1 MTYTN
6 DLMTSATDNFGNN
19 YSYVYDSLGHITQA
33 TDPVGRVTTY
43 TYDIKSDSLH
53 STFLTS
59 VTDAGG
65 TTAISWNEGGPS
77 GVGYFSDSC
86 VSTYCEPAIGVNTI
100 AYPDGTHSYYTYD
113 ALGRLASTYRDGKT
127 ENITYSYGSGG
138 VVTKTDANGNVS
150 RSILNEFGDLLQYVD
165 PLGSVLKIA
174 YDPENK
180 VTGLLE
186 PLGANTSIGYDSQG
200 NVSSSIDPLGNQ
212 QSQSFAP
219 YNNLQSY
226 TSPSGNLL
234 QFNYDSHYN
243 PVAAV
248 YPDGTATHATYDS
261 AGNLTSFTNRRGH
274 TITYVYNAQNLLI
287 AKTYSSGPQLAFTYD
302 AHRNLATVSAANG
315 MTSYTYDSA
324 DRPTGISFPNGQSI
338 QYTYNSGGQRSSM
351 TDSTGFSVKYTYDA
365 AGRLSQLS
373 SGSGSSIVSYAY
385 DASGRLSSKT
395 LGNGVL
401 TSYTYDGTGNLLRI
415 ANSSPG
421 GGTISQF
428 DYTYDAF
435 GRRTTTNAA
444 AGAGSYGYDAD
455 GEVTSA
461 TLPGGTAAYT
471 FDADGNRT
479 AGSGLSYSVNN
490 LDQYTSAGTANYSYD
505 ADGNL
510 TSGAGWTYTY
520 DDDNR
525 LISMFDATDTWT
537 YQYDGLGNRVSA
549 THNGITTQYLN
560 DLSGDGNVE
569 AELTASGQVI
579 THFTYGLDLTSSIP
593 ASGSPA
599 YYHFDGAGNTVQMT
613 NSSGTVVNSYS
624 YLPFGEKLAS
634 TAGVFNP
641 FTYVGEYGVMD
652 DGSGLY
658 FMRNRSYSPVL
669 GRFVQLDPL
678 GLAGGSANL
687 YNYTGNNPITQV
699 DPLGTED
706 EPTRDLLN
714 QTFNQV
720 NHTNVDTV
728 DSTATR
734 QATQDRVIN
743 GAKEQ
748 AVETIVTIAAPEVEI
763 SENKV
768 LTFAFN
774 KYFPHKLLEKGIDH
788 SLGIKEPEEPS
799 EPGSEEP
806 GHKSEPPSSSHPGD
820 LVPPATPGDS
830 KTDPSEA
837 SKDPNGKLTSGYGDQ
852 GFVPPNTPIL
862 YTIYFENQSTA
873 TAAAEEVTVT
883 DPLAANL
890 DWSTVQLNQIQFNN
904 ITIDVPA
911 GQQTYT
917 GQVNVRTDPNPVSV
931 NAALNPSTGVLSW
944 TMQSVNPT
952 TGGLPSDPLAGF
964 LPPNNASNQGTGYV
978 TFTVKPKSGLS
989 NGTAITNQASI
1000 VFDANAAI
1008 STNIVTNT
1016 IDSVDPTSSVG
1027 ALPATTTSPS
1037 FTVTWSGSDPAG
1049 AGIASYNIFVSIN
1062 NGAYSVWQ
1070 ASTTATSATY
1080 SGVAGLTYSFYSI
1093 ATDNA
1098 GNIQLAPGP
1107 IQTTTI
1113 TAQAL
1118 ASQTITF
1125 GPLANQTYGVAAIS
1139 LIATA
1144 SSGLPVAYT
1153 VTGPAT
1159 VSGSTL
1165 TITGAGLVT
1174 VTASQAGNNA
1184 YAAATSVSQSF
1195 TIAKATLTATATNV
1209 TRLYGAA
1216 NPALTYSLAGFVN
1229 GDTSAVVSGSATLST
1244 TAATTS
1250 APGPYPITFAIE
1262 ALAATNYI
1270 FNYVAGEL
1278 TVSGGAY
1285 QTITFSALLNQTYGT
1300 APFTLAATASSGLP
1314 VSYRVNGPAAISGSI
1329 LTVTGAGLVTVT
1341 ASQAGNADYAAA
1353 TPVSQSFTVAKAVL
1367 TAAAAS
1373 LSRIYGVANPA
1384 LTYSVAGFVNGD
1396 TIAIVS
1402 GSATLSTTASATSSA
1417 GTYPITFTTEAL
1429 AATNYSFNYVA
1440 GVLTI
1445 SGGASQTISF
1455 GPLVGK
1461 TYGVAPLTLTATA
1474 SSGLPVSY
1482 TTTGPAT
1489 VSGST
1494 LTITG
1499 AGLVIVTASQT
1510 GNTHYAAA
1518 MPVSQSLTV
1527 AKAVLTATAASVSR
1541 PYGAANPALT
1551 YSVAGFVKGDKT
1563 SVVSG
1568 SATPTTTAT
1577 ATSAPGTYPIT
1588 FATEGLVAA
1597 NYSFTYVAGTLTVSS
1612 GTLAIAPS
1620 SWNFGSVTVGR
1631 IRACSHY

>member
-1 MTYTN
+1 MPIDVPVDKLLNGQITIT
-6 DLMTSATDNFGNN
+6 DMTSG
-19 YSYVYDSLGHITQA
+19 
-33 TDPVGRVTTY
+33 
-43 TYDIKSDSLH
+43 
-53 STFLTS
+53 
-59 VTDAGG
+59 
-65 TTAISWNEGGPS
+65 
-77 GVGYFSDSC
+77 
-86 VSTYCEPAIGVNTI
+86 
-100 AYPDGTHSYYTYD
+100 
-113 ALGRLASTYRDGKT
+113 
-127 ENITYSYGSGG
+127 
-138 VVTKTDANGNVS
+138 
-150 RSILNEFGDLLQYVD
+150 
-165 PLGSVLKIA
+165 
-174 YDPENK
+174 
-180 VTGLLE
+180 
-186 PLGANTSIGYDSQG
+186 
-200 NVSSSIDPLGNQ
+200 
-212 QSQSFAP
+212 
-219 YNNLQSY
+219 
-226 TSPSGNLL
+226 
-234 QFNYDSHYN
+234 
-243 PVAAV
+243 
-248 YPDGTATHATYDS
+248 
-261 AGNLTSFTNRRGH
+261 
-274 TITYVYNAQNLLI
+274 
-287 AKTYSSGPQLAFTYD
+287 
-302 AHRNLATVSAANG
+302 
-315 MTSYTYDSA
+315 
-324 DRPTGISFPNGQSI
+324 
-338 QYTYNSGGQRSSM
+338 
-351 TDSTGFSVKYTYDA
+351 
-365 AGRLSQLS
+365 
-373 SGSGSSIVSYAY
+373 
-385 DASGRLSSKT
+385 
-395 LGNGVL
+395 
-401 TSYTYDGTGNLLRI
+401 
-415 ANSSPG
+415 
-421 GGTISQF
+421 
-428 DYTYDAF
+428 
-435 GRRTTTNAA
+435 
-444 AGAGSYGYDAD
+444 
-455 GEVTSA
+455 
-461 TLPGGTAAYT
+461 
-471 FDADGNRT
+471 
-479 AGSGLSYSVNN
+479 
-490 LDQYTSAGTANYSYD
+490 
-505 ADGNL
+505 
-510 TSGAGWTYTY
+510 
-520 DDDNR
+520 
-525 LISMFDATDTWT
+525 
-537 YQYDGLGNRVSA
+537 
-549 THNGITTQYLN
+549 
-560 DLSGDGNVE
+560 
-569 AELTASGQVI
+569 
-579 THFTYGLDLTSSIP
+579 
-593 ASGSPA
+593 
-599 YYHFDGAGNTVQMT
+599 
-613 NSSGTVVNSYS
+613 
-624 YLPFGEKLAS
+624 
-634 TAGVFNP
+634 
-641 FTYVGEYGVMD
+641 
-652 DGSGLY
+652 
-658 FMRNRSYSPVL
+658 
-669 GRFVQLDPL
+669 
-678 GLAGGSANL
+678 
-687 YNYTGNNPITQV
+687 
-699 DPLGTED
+699 
-706 EPTRDLLN
+706 
-714 QTFNQV
+714 
-720 NHTNVDTV
+720 
-728 DSTATR
+728 
-734 QATQDRVIN
+734 
-743 GAKEQ
+743 
-748 AVETIVTIAAPEVEI
+748 
-763 SENKV
+763 
-768 LTFAFN
+768 
-774 KYFPHKLLEKGIDH
+774 
-788 SLGIKEPEEPS
+788 
-799 EPGSEEP
+799 
-806 GHKSEPPSSSHPGD
+806 
-820 LVPPATPGDS
+820 
-830 KTDPSEA
+830 EA

-904 ITIDVPA
+904 VTINVPA

-917 GQVNVRTDPNPVSV
+917 GQVSVSTDPNPVSV

-944 TMQSVNPT
+944 TMQSVNPA
-952 TGGLPSDPLAGF
+952 TGGLPTDPLAGF

-1008 STNIVTNT
+1008 STNTVTNT

-1037 FTVTWSGSDPAG
+1037 FTVTWTGSDPAG

-1159 VSGSTL
+1159 VSGATL

-1209 TRLYGAA
+1209 TRVYGAV
-1216 NPALTYSLAGFVN
+1216 NPALTYSLGGFVN
-1229 GDTSAVVSGSATLST
+1229 SDTSAVVSGSATLST
-1244 TAATTS
+1244 TATMTS
-1250 APGPYPITFAIE
+1250 APGPYPITFATE
-1262 ALAATNYI
+1262 ALAATNYT
-1270 FNYVAGEL
+1270 FNYVAGVL

-1300 APFTLAATASSGLP
+1300 APLTLAATASSGLP
-1314 VSYRVNGPAAISGSI
+1314 VSYTVNGPATISGSI

-1367 TAAAAS
+1367 TATAAS

-1612 GTLAIAPS
+1612 GTLVVAPS

-1631 IRACSHY
+1631 ISPVISFTVTNNTTSTMGYLGYTNLGEFYLQPGTCHLVNGEPMLNPGKSCVFTAFFKPTKPGAVSGNLSIQTSSGTFNVPMTGTGSTLVISPASGNFGSIVVGKTSAAISFTVTNDTTSTMGYLGYTNLGEFYLQPGTCHLVNGEPMLNPGQSCVFTAVFQPTKVGAVSGELSIQTSSGTFNVPMTGTGVTQ